1 MWKQYSIIVL
11 IFYSFNLFGQ
21 EKSVSGNIKS
31 VSGDVVPFANIIA
44 YPKDDTSKPITYD
57 ISNAQGEFSL
67 KIPSALQAITINVT
81 SIGFEEKIISLQL
94 NGQSVEI
101 TLEESIIE
109 LKEVVV
115 EVREVTDTLDLDTE
129 HMNLSKESTLRE
141 MLDKTEGV
149 IIGEEGTI
157 SYQGKQINKVLINGK
172 EVFINQNKVALDN
185 LNYEIMKNVQI
196 IDNYKDK
203 FTLDFKRIQDPV
215 INIETKEEFK
225 GVIKTQV
232 DAGGGYNEKFAVK
245 GKGFFFSETLNAFAT
260 TNTNNVGE
268 KALGQKDVSPSVLKY
283 ATGALKNTLRP
294 LFMEDTHTF
303 KDFVSNSNLTTRW
316 QGLNSKT
323 GVVFYYGNI
332 QTERKIDYNT
342 FVADTLTQNKQ
353 TENIHKG
360 NLISVTAN
368 HSRILSKKTV
378 LQNVLS
384 AMTIDQQGYNK
395 SLNTLYIP
403 EVTTFTELNKN
414 RPKNLTFSNALQLTH
429 LLGDNI
435 AFDLN
440 VDYFNERN
448 TRDFGTLITDIN
460 FSDLSQ
466 EELTSKQLF
475 STLANLQFRLK
486 KTFIKTGLH
495 LSKNLEKGNLTFNNE
510 TPTTTSLERDLTIL
524 DVPLS
529 LSGSINKLDY
539 TFSTTPTFIHTK
551 KTKYSNL
558 LKMHH
563 SLTYNFETQNTLGM
577 SVSHDYR
584 FYDLN
589 VLFDTTM
596 RSYNQI
602 VINNREFVNQ
612 YATRDEASLSWFN
625 NNVARSKSNHIIY
638 RYTREQDFLQNVL
651 DSISNNVF
659 YYSHKV
665 FDKKET
671 HSLSSGYQK
680 GFYLGKSYHLLQL
693 GGNLD
698 YTHNNYTTSVNSVNT
713 PFKSDA
719 WVPSFKISFLP
730 RNFFIKDVSNKL
742 DYNHLKFWLDNEEI
756 NRQSVI
762 TNTFSVKGHGT
773 KATWDVNFIFTKYS
787 IENDEFNVP
796 DLHFSYKY
804 DLSDRLSFSL
814 VGRSLLTLFKLN
826 NYNYVNTISSGNT
839 LTQIATNNNLGYL
852 LLYTSIKL

>member
-1 MWKQYSIIVL
+1 MWKQYSIIVF

-21 EKSVSGNIKS
+21 EKSVSGDIKS

-44 YPKDDTSKPITYD
+44 YPKEDMSKPITYGF
-57 ISNAQGEFSL
+57 SNSQGQFSL
-67 KIPSALQAITINVT
+67 KIPSDLKAITINVT
-81 SIGFEEKIISLQL
+81 AIGFKEKTVALQL

-101 TLEESIIE
+101 TLEESITE

-115 EVREVTDTLDLDTE
+115 ELREETDTLNLDTE

-141 MLDKTEGV
+141 MLNKTDGV
-149 IIGEEGTI
+149 IIGDEGTI

-215 INIETKEEFK
+215 INIDTKEEFK
-225 GVIKTQV
+225 GVVKAQI
-232 DAGGGYNEKFAVK
+232 DAGIGYTEKFAVK
-245 GKGFFFSETLNAFAT
+245 GKGFFFSDKLNSFAT

-268 KALGQKDVSPSVLKY
+268 KELGQKDVTSSVLKY
-283 ATGALKNTLRP
+283 ATGALNNTLRP
-294 LFMEDTHTF
+294 FFMDDSRTF
-303 KDFVSNSNLTTRW
+303 KSFVSNSNLTTRW

-332 QTERKIDYNT
+332 QTERKIDINT
-342 FVADTLTQNKQ
+342 IVADVLTQGKQ

-360 NLISVTAN
+360 NFISVTAN

-378 LQNVLS
+378 FQNVLS
-384 AMTIDQQGYNK
+384 AMTIDQQGDNK
-395 SLNTLYIP
+395 SFNTLYIP
-403 EVTTFTELNKN
+403 EVTTFTELNQN
-414 RPKNLTFSNALQLTH
+414 RPKNFTLSNALKITH
-429 LLGDNI
+429 LLSDNI

-448 TRDFGTLITDIN
+448 TRDFTTLLTNIN
-460 FSDLSQ
+460 FPDLSQ
-466 EELTSKQLF
+466 EEMTSKQLF
-475 STLANLQFRLK
+475 STLANLQFRFKKASLK
-486 KTFIKTGLH
+486 AGIH
-495 LSKNLEKGNLTFNNE
+495 LSKNLENGHLTFNNDV
-510 TPTTTSLERDLTIL
+510 PTTTSLERGITIL

-539 TFSTTPTFIHTK
+539 TFSATPTLIHTQ
-551 KTKYSNL
+551 KTQYSNFF
-558 LKMHH
+558 KMHH
-563 SLTYNFETQNTLGM
+563 SLTYNFETQNTLGI
-577 SVSHDYR
+577 SAGRDYR
-584 FYDLN
+584 FYNLH
-589 VLFDTTM
+589 VLFDTMM

-602 VINNREFVNQ
+602 IINNRDYVNQ

-659 YYSHKV
+659 YYSNQV

-680 GFYLGKSYHLLQL
+680 GFYIGKSYHLLKL
-693 GGNLD
+693 DGKLD
-698 YTHNNYTTSVNSVNT
+698 YTYNNYTTSVNSVNT
-713 PFKSDA
+713 PSRSDA
-719 WVPSFKISFLP
+719 WVPSLNISFLP
-730 RNFFIKDVSNKL
+730 RSFFIKEVSNEL
-742 DYNHLKFWLDNEEI
+742 NYNHMIFWLNNEEI

-762 TNTFSVKGHGT
+762 TNTFSVRGHGNKT
-773 KATWDVNFIFTKYS
+773 TWNVNFIFTKYS
-787 IENDEFNVP
+787 IENTEFNVP
-796 DLHFSYKY
+796 DLHLSYKY

-814 VGRSLLTLFKLN
+814 VGQSLLTLFKLN

-852 LLYTSIKL
+852 LLTTSIKL